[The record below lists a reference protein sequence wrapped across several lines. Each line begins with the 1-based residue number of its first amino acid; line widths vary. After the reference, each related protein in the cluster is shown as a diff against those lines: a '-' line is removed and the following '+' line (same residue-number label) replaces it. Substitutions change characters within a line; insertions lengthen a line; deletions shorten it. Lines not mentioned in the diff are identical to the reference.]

1 MTARAPAAESSM
13 LKARSWP
20 AARRHATALA
30 TLSVVPRVLL
40 FDIDM
45 TMVKTQG
52 AGRAAMELAFA
63 REFGIEKATEGILFD
78 GRTDRGIFFETLER
92 HGLGGEALIPNYARF
107 AEAYIEL
114 LPGWI
119 VQKGGGVVLPG
130 VHDLLAALA
139 ARDEA
144 VVGLATGNMR
154 RGAAHKLGHFGL
166 WERFAGGGFGDDHTV
181 RADLVRAGLEELA
194 ALFSFDPDPAN
205 AVVLG
210 DTPLDIEAA
219 HAIGAKALGVAT
231 GRFTVEELKASGAE
245 FAVEDLSDTRAVLE
259 MLLG

>member
-1 MTARAPAAESSM
+1 M
-13 LKARSWP
+13 ARSAP
-20 AARRHATALA
+20 SRQSRCYTQ
-30 TLSVVPRVLL
+30 VVPRVLL

-52 AGRAAMELAFA
+52 AGRAAMERAFA
-63 REFGIEKATEGILFD
+63 REFGIENATQGILFD

-92 HGLGGEALIPNYARF
+92 HGLGGEALISNYARF

-114 LPGWI
+114 LPGWL

-130 VHDLLAALA
+130 VNDLLTAL
-139 ARDEA
+139 EA
-144 VVGLATGNMR
+144 QDAVLGLATGNMR

-166 WERFAGGGFGDDHTV
+166 WERFAGGGFGDEHTV
-181 RADLVRAGLEELA
+181 RADLVRAGIDELA
-194 ALFSFDPDPAN
+194 ALLNFEPDPAN
-205 AVVLG
+205 VIVLG

-219 HAIGAKALGVAT
+219 HAAGAKALGVAT
-231 GRFTVEELKASGAE
+231 GRFTVEELKSSGAE
-245 FAVEDLSDTRAVLE
+245 FAVEDLSDTGAALA